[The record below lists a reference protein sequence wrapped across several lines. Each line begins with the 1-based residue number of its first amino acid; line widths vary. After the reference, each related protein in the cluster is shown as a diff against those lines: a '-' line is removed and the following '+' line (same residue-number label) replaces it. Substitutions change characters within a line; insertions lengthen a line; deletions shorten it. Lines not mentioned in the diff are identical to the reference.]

1 MCPSF
6 RIEIRHSKQGSPL
19 DIRAAKVVA
28 GLEPECTNQFL
39 LALAS
44 VASDSNIDSQEAVR
58 RCLGGEEPGS
68 GAPPKKVQQP

>member
-1 MCPSF
+1 
-6 RIEIRHSKQGSPL
+6 L

-39 LALAS
+39 VALAS
-44 VASDSNIDSQEAVR
+44 AASDSNIDNQEAVR

-68 GAPPKKVQQP
+68 GAPPKKVENWSDPDDSRL